1 MIELFF
7 VMAFFL
13 IIVFLIYLP
22 AIYHHVMAFIY
33 EKRFQRELKAIEDS
47 GLYEE
52 SRIVITRPL
61 GTGTEPAGEISFA
74 DAMRNKEFAMKSIM
88 DLVND

>member
-13 IIVFLIYLP
+13 IIGFIIYLP
-22 AIYHHVMAFIY
+22 AIYYHVMASISK
-33 EKRFQRELKAIEDS
+33 KRFQRELKAIEDS
-47 GLYEE
+47 GLFEE
-52 SRIVITRPL
+52 CRVIITRPL

-74 DAMRNKEFAMKSIM
+74 DAMRNQEFAMKSIM
-88 DLVND
+88 NLVNN